1 MTNKVL
7 GYEARGCIA
16 LESTW
21 PGCAARVLVR
31 NASEI
36 NGLQTGEFRGVY
48 AAASL
53 KHRPES
59 SMTLKSFKFRGVYA
73 AASLKLKRLSL
84 AELDAADQF
93 RGVYAAASLK
103 PTRERTGRTDHR

>member
-1 MTNKVL
+1 
-7 GYEARGCIA
+7 
-16 LESTW
+16 
-21 PGCAARVLVR
+21 
-31 NASEI
+31 
-36 NGLQTGEFRGVY
+36 
-48 AAASL
+48 
-53 KHRPES
+53 
-59 SMTLKSFKFRGVYA
+59 MTLKSFKFRGVYA

>member
-1 MTNKVL
+1 
-7 GYEARGCIA
+7 
-16 LESTW
+16 
-21 PGCAARVLVR
+21 
-31 NASEI
+31 
-36 NGLQTGEFRGVY
+36 
-48 AAASL
+48 L